1 MKIFVTIIVLWIIVD
16 ATKCI
21 KIRKQQRRN
30 KDVH

>member
-1 MKIFVTIIVLWIIVD
+1 MKIFVAIFVLWIIVD

-30 KDVH
+30 KDVY